1 MKNNDAV
8 QDLENEIR
16 EVEKEIDEINQQK
29 PIDWQQTYKEFKVL
43 MKEEQK
49 HRNIYRRAGENS
61 FKAVEELSLVL
72 ASDLEISQLKTEYES
87 ILQKSTGFLK
97 EERIKT
103 FNEFAKKVGQVKG
116 TSEFKSKLSK
126 AIRELKKKNVKEEKV
141 NKNLDAAL
149 IVITDLNDWVTASKE
164 PLEESL
170 NTFLEKT
177 KGSLGIRAQDR
188 FNKDLALYLARCNA
202 NHRDLSLNF

>member
-1 MKNNDAV
+1 M
-8 QDLENEIR
+8 
-16 EVEKEIDEINQQK
+16 
-29 PIDWQQTYKEFKVL
+29 
-43 MKEEQK
+43 
-49 HRNIYRRAGENS
+49 YRRAGENS
-61 FKAVEELSLVL
+61 FKAVKDLSLVL
-72 ASDLEISQLKTEYES
+72 ASNKEISQLKAEYKT
-87 ILQKSTGFLK
+87 ILQKSADLPK
-97 EERIKT
+97 EERLKI
-103 FNEFAKKVGQVKG
+103 FNDFSKKVGQVNG
-116 TSEFKSKLSK
+116 TSDFKSKLSK

-170 NTFLEKT
+170 NTYLEKT

>member
-1 MKNNDAV
+1 
-8 QDLENEIR
+8 
-16 EVEKEIDEINQQK
+16 
-29 PIDWQQTYKEFKVL
+29 

-49 HRNIYRRAGENS
+49 QRNMYRRAGENS
-61 FKAVEELSLVL
+61 FKAVKELSLVL
-72 ASDLEISQLKTEYES
+72 ASNKGISQLKAEYKT
-87 ILQKSTGFLK
+87 ILQKSADLTK
-97 EERIKT
+97 EERIKI
-103 FNEFAKKVGQVKG
+103 FNDFSKKVGQVNG
-116 TSEFKSKLSK
+116 TSDFKSKLSK

-149 IVITDLNDWVTASKE
+149 IVITDLNDWVEEAKE

-170 NTFLEKT
+170 NTYLEKT

>member
-1 MKNNDAV
+1 
-8 QDLENEIR
+8 
-16 EVEKEIDEINQQK
+16 
-29 PIDWQQTYKEFKVL
+29 

-49 HRNIYRRAGENS
+49 HRNTYRRAGENS

-72 ASDLEISQLKTEYES
+72 ASSKEILQLKTEYES
-87 ILQKSTGFLK
+87 ILEKSPDYSK
-97 EERIKT
+97 EERIKV
-103 FNEFAKKVGQVKG
+103 FNEFSKKVGQVKG

-141 NKNLDAAL
+141 NKNLEAGLKEIAELD
-149 IVITDLNDWVTASKE
+149 DWVSVSKA
-164 PLEESL
+164 PLELSL
-170 NTFLEKT
+170 KTFLDKT
-177 KGSLGIRAQDR
+177 RGSLGIRAQEN